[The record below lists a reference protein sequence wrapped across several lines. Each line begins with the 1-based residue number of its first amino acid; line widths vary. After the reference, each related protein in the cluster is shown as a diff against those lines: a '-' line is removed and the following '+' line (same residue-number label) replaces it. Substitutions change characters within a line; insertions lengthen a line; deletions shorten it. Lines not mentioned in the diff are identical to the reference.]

1 MSDIDQLFSMSR
13 ADRQAAKFRR
23 LFERMGQWCRV
34 VPLDGT
40 EPIVR
45 LVNLAGSKG
54 EIAASAGNEYMPEKI
69 MQAEF
74 LVPAGKVFSGDT
86 VELGD
91 IDALGDFVADGT
103 KLKLTLLSA
112 IDAVSVTYVYLEL

>member
-23 LFERMGQWCRV
+23 LFERMGQWCRI
-34 VPLDGT
+34 VPSDGA
-40 EPIVR
+40 EPVVR

-74 LVPAGKVFSGDT
+74 LVQDGKVFSGDT

>member
-13 ADRQAAKFRR
+13 SDRQAAKFRR

-34 VPLDGT
+34 VPFDGD
-40 EPIVR
+40 EPVVR

-74 LVPAGKVFSGDT
+74 LVQDGKVFSGDT

>member
-23 LFERMGQWCRV
+23 LFERMGQWCRI
-34 VPLDGT
+34 VPFDGA
-40 EPIVR
+40 EPFVR

-74 LVPAGKVFSGDT
+74 LVQDGKVFSGDT

>member
-23 LFERMGQWCRV
+23 LFERMGQWCRI
-34 VPLDGT
+34 VPFDGS
-40 EPIVR
+40 EPVVR

-74 LVPAGKVFSGDT
+74 LVQDGKIFSGDT

-91 IDALGDFVADGT
+91 IDAHGDFVADGT

>member
-45 LVNLAGSKG
+45 LVNLSGSKG

-74 LVPAGKVFSGDT
+74 LVQDGKVFSGDT
-86 VELGD
+86 VEVGD

>member
-34 VPLDGT
+34 VPFDGD
-40 EPIVR
+40 ESVVR

-74 LVPAGKVFSGDT
+74 LVQDGKVFSGDT

>member
-13 ADRQAAKFRR
+13 ADRQAAKFSR

-74 LVPAGKVFSGDT
+74 LVQDGKVFSGDT

>member
-1 MSDIDQLFSMSR
+1 MSDIDQLCSMSR

-34 VPLDGT
+34 VPFDGD
-40 EPIVR
+40 EPVVR

-74 LVPAGKVFSGDT
+74 LVQDGKVFSGDT

>member
-13 ADRQAAKFRR
+13 ADRQTAKFRR

-34 VPLDGT
+34 VPFDGA
-40 EPIVR
+40 ESVVR

-74 LVPAGKVFSGDT
+74 LVQDGKVFSGDT

>member
-34 VPLDGT
+34 VPFDGD
-40 EPIVR
+40 EPVVR

-74 LVPAGKVFSGDT
+74 LVQDGKVFSGDT

-91 IDALGDFVADGT
+91 IDARGDFVADGT

>member
-34 VPLDGT
+34 VPFDGS
-40 EPIVR
+40 EPVVR

-74 LVPAGKVFSGDT
+74 LVQDGKVFSGDT

>member
-23 LFERMGQWCRV
+23 LFERMGQWCRI
-34 VPLDGT
+34 VPFDGA
-40 EPIVR
+40 EPVVR

-74 LVPAGKVFSGDT
+74 LVQDGKVFSGDT

>member
-34 VPLDGT
+34 VPFDGD
-40 EPIVR
+40 EPVVR

-74 LVPAGKVFSGDT
+74 LVQDGKVFSGDT

>member
-23 LFERMGQWCRV
+23 LFERMGQWCRI
-34 VPLDGT
+34 VPFDGA
-40 EPIVR
+40 EPVVR

-74 LVPAGKVFSGDT
+74 LVQDGKVFSGDT

-91 IDALGDFVADGT
+91 IDVLGDFVADGT